1 MKIKWRNKGL
11 WVALGA
17 LVVIGLNDAFGIAPE
32 QTEVYVDL
40 VLSTLVAAGI
50 VSNPSQ
56 GKWFPDEN
64 GNGIDDRLEGE
75 DR

>member
-17 LVVIGLNDAFGIAPE
+17 LVTIGLNDALGIAPE
-32 QTEVYVDL
+32 QTELYVNL
-40 VLSTLVAAGI
+40 LLSVLVAAGI

-56 GKWFPDEN
+56 GEWFPDSN
-64 GNGIDDRLEGE
+64 GNGIDDRLEG
-75 DR
+75 DDK